1 LIIGGL
7 IFKIHSSEVDFNG
20 PPIKCTINNEDI
32 LILLESEPRTVD
44 TSRSILDE
52 VANQENQQPNVARH
66 TSWNDANTKLFLSL
80 YREMKNLVASKKIK
94 SFKDM
99 WKRITDE
106 MNNSGYKVTI
116 TQVQNKWKTLDRQY
130 KKVISNN
137 NQTGKGRIT

>member
-44 TSRSILDE
+44 TSRRILDK

-66 TSWNDANTKLFLSL
+66 TSETFSWNDANTKLFLSL
-80 YREMKNLVASKKIK
+80 YREMKNLVAFKKIK

-106 MNNSGYKVTI
+106 MNNSGYNVTI
-116 TQVQNKWKTLDRQY
+116 TQVQNK
-130 KKVISNN
+130 
-137 NQTGKGRIT
+137 